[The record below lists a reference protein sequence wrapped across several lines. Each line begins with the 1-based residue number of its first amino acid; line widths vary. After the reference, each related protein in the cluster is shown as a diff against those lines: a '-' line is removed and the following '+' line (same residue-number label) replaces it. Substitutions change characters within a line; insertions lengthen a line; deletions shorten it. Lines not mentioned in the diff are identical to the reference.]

1 MITHL
6 HKHIKI
12 LTYEQEQYKGV
23 VRTLNQ
29 EVKDLREKLEEE
41 GRQKKKEQEA
51 KAMVEKKLTALL
63 AQVETARADTTAEFK
78 TTQSFID
85 SCASY
90 YGDGFEDCLKQV
102 KSLYPHLDLS
112 KVTMDDPLPLTP
124 VGDTI
129 FLETDYSTESEE
141 VLKDDNVI
149 LAQPA
154 ASPPIIPF
162 IKSIVPLNTEDPL
175 AQDVQ
180 DLPPKGDENPQDALA
195 SWTLASSFSFFIV
208 AMFNALLSF
217 GLLLVEISF
226 YLWNFTSVACSICML
241 PVCVMDSSTFLLNNF
256 LFVHFEL
263 VHLWPNK
270 LYNEFVHFVD

>member
-1 MITHL
+1 MKALQDRGVTKERVITRL

-63 AQVETARADTTAEFK
+63 AQVEIARADTTAEFK

-85 SCASY
+85 FCAGY
-90 YGDGFEDCLKQV
+90 YDDGFEDCLKQV
-102 KSLYPHLDLS
+102 TSLYPCLDLS
-112 KVTMDDPLPLTP
+112 KVTMDNPLPSTP

-141 VLKDDNVI
+141 VLKDDSVI
-149 LAQPA
+149 VAQLA
-154 ASPPIIPF
+154 ASPPVIPF
-162 IKSIVPLNTEDPL
+162 IKSIIPLNTEDPL

-180 DLPPKGDENPQDALA
+180 DLPSKGDENPQDALA
-195 SWTLASSFSFFIV
+195 S
-208 AMFNALLSF
+208 
-217 GLLLVEISF
+217 
-226 YLWNFTSVACSICML
+226 
-241 PVCVMDSSTFLLNNF
+241 
-256 LFVHFEL
+256 
-263 VHLWPNK
+263 
-270 LYNEFVHFVD
+270 